1 MSVCHLAEPVGGHDK
16 TLACLPV
23 RSIPHDLVKLPTG
36 TFDPMRIDALT
47 VYVDVFS
54 GRLDKDGADRF
65 KAEPDAG

>member
-1 MSVCHLAEPVGGHDK
+1 
-16 TLACLPV
+16 
-23 RSIPHDLVKLPTG
+23 VKLPTG